1 MAKCDKKHA
10 PSWLHAKKH
19 MKKFRSKIKT
29 TSMSGPHP
37 RIFNNGNNHNK
48 TWEVSRSKM
57 AQTSYFSKRHENFHA
72 KSCSKK
78 FLKYANYHPC
88 FMDDCENILIG
99 ERFQSFKKKKSYY
112 YDPACNRK
120 ALWLP
125 WPPAGPVSKPLQ
137 ILWMVVPDPV
147 DSSPSTGSQPP
158 LIANPP
164 SQPLIIP
171 SHVAHALLL
180 TR

>member
-57 AQTSYFSKRHENFHA
+57 AQTSYFSKRHKNFHA

-99 ERFQSFKKKKSYY
+99 ERF
-112 YDPACNRK
+112 K
-120 ALWLP
+120 ALRRKSPITTIQLATVKP
-125 WPPAGPVSKPLQ
+125 YGSLGLLQARFLNHSKSCGWSFQ
-137 ILWMVVPDPV
+137 I
-147 DSSPSTGSQPP
+147 
-158 LIANPP
+158 
-164 SQPLIIP
+164 
-171 SHVAHALLL
+171 
-180 TR
+180 R

>member
-57 AQTSYFSKRHENFHA
+57 EQTSRSLVNDKKNFYT
-72 KSCSKK
+72 KSCSFSWVCKLSI
-78 FLKYANYHPC
+78 FD
-88 FMDDCENILIG
+88 MDDCENILIG
-99 ERFQSFKKKKSYY
+99 ERF
-112 YDPACNRK
+112 K
-120 ALWLP
+120 ALRRKSPITTIQLATVKP
-125 WPPAGPVSKPLQ
+125 YGSLGLLQARFLNHSKSCGWSFQ
-137 ILWMVVPDPV
+137 I
-147 DSSPSTGSQPP
+147 
-158 LIANPP
+158 
-164 SQPLIIP
+164 
-171 SHVAHALLL
+171 
-180 TR
+180 R